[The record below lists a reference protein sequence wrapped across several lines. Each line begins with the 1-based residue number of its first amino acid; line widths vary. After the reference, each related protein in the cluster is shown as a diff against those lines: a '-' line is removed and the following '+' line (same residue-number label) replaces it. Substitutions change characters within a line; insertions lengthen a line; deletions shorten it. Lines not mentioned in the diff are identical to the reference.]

1 MKKQLFAMAAAAC
14 LSGCISA
21 PAVREKTPPGADVGV
36 IAFRDCTIQ
45 DQEDCNGSGV
55 AAGSVMAR
63 TLAESRKFK
72 GVPLSRPVGPKEQ
85 LDDTKAA
92 EYGKAKGFAYVVN
105 GEVQDYYRVAPMT
118 FRSERAAISLR
129 VLRTSDGAVVTFFQ
143 DHGTANNFRT
153 PDGIIED
160 MCEKV
165 VKSM

>member
-1 MKKQLFAMAAAAC
+1 MKKIIAATTMLALA
-14 LSGCISA
+14 GCVA
-21 PAVREKTPPGADVGV
+21 PATVRQKTPPGTDVGV
-36 IAFRDCTIQ
+36 IAFRDCTIL

-63 TLAESRKFK
+63 ALAESSKFK
-72 GVPLSRPVGPKEQ
+72 GVPLSRPVGAKDP
-85 LDDTKAA
+85 LDDAKAA
-92 EYGKAKGFAYVVN
+92 EYGKSKGYAYVVN

-153 PDGIIED
+153 PDGIIQD
-160 MCEKV
+160 MCKKV
-165 VKSM
+165 VKAM